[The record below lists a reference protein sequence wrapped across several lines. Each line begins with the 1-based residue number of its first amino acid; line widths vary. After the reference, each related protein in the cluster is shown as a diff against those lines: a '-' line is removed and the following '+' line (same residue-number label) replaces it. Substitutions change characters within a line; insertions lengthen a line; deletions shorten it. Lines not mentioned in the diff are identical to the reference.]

1 MTPSP
6 TMTPMTKTTPPLHA
20 APSFAFDRFLLAP
33 ERQLLL
39 KDDVAVRIGGRA
51 LDLLTALV
59 ERAGEVVSKR
69 DLMERVWPSVVVEE
83 CNLKVNMG
91 VLRKA
96 LGDDVGAAR
105 FIATVTGRGYRFVAP
120 VRILTSTATS
130 LATVDAPAPRNH
142 NLPFGIAR
150 VFGRSD
156 AIEMVGR
163 DLEDVRLVSLVGP
176 GGIGKTTVALAVAET
191 LIDAYRDGVWLV
203 DLSPLE
209 DAALVASA
217 IATVVGITADSPN
230 VLATLCEYL
239 RDRQTLIVLD
249 SCEHLVSEAAHCA
262 AALLATAPSLHILTT
277 TREHLGLEG
286 ERVRRLDGL
295 AAPPA
300 WPDLDAGQALTFSA
314 VQLFVDRATDRL
326 ESFSLSDGDA
336 QAVAGICR
344 KLDGH
349 ALAIELAATRVAAFG
364 ARGVLEQL
372 DEHLGMGLQRRGGPA
387 RHRTLMAMIEWS
399 YRLLTETERSI
410 MQRLST
416 FAGAFSL
423 EDACAVAGSEKIS
436 RAYVLEGLASLVDK
450 SLIGVDIGQD
460 TVGYR
465 LWDTTRSYALT
476 RLVASGDRD
485 EVRRRHAEYIL
496 VAAEQATLD
505 ARQITPAEWTSRDAH
520 LLDEIRSAS
529 RWAFATPGSA
539 QLGIQLTIAAIPLW
553 KRLSL
558 AEECRAAASRA
569 LEDRF
574 AAHRSA
580 AEEMILQQTL
590 AATLLNI
597 QGTLP
602 EVKTALE
609 AALAIA
615 VSLGDTARQL
625 ECLRGLS
632 GYELWT
638 GDSGAVLA
646 LSDRMRAITGE
657 EGEAATISA
666 DIGTGSALE
675 WLGDLD
681 GARRHLDKALNRKR
695 HDYSRFGDEQFAFNQ
710 QLLAQVSMV
719 HVQWL
724 QGFADQARATAR
736 RMVAEAEASNYAW
749 SYCFARFQSATL
761 SLHLRDYDT
770 SKRLMDEGMDHAAK
784 HGITFWRGSVQAGQ
798 YARWRLYKGQLVD
811 LAEMRLVLA
820 SMRERGSRMYYPH
833 LLTNYGEAVA
843 RQSDLQEGLTA
854 IDEAIALCEVTGQ
867 IVVIPEV
874 QRIKGNVIR
883 WQDPSNWRR
892 AADCFRQSIDQACR
906 DGALA
911 WQIRSAIS
919 LVKLMR
925 AHGGDEEAEKCLE
938 TAYSRFTEGFDAGDL
953 VRARTLLDTR

>member
-1 MTPSP
+1 MTE
-6 TMTPMTKTTPPLHA
+6 TALPPQA
-20 APSFAFDRFLLAP
+20 AHSFAFDRFVLAP
-33 ERQLLL
+33 ARQLLL

-59 ERAGEVVSKR
+59 ERPGEVVSKR
-69 DLMERVWPSVVVEE
+69 ELMERVWPSVVVEE

-96 LGDDVGAAR
+96 LGDEVGEAR
-105 FIATVTGRGYRFVAP
+105 FIATVIGRGYRFVAP
-120 VRILTSTATS
+120 VRILTSGPTLPA
-130 LATVDAPAPRNH
+130 APASSRPRNH

-156 AIEMVGR
+156 AIDMVGR

-191 LIDAYRDGVWLV
+191 LIETHRDGVWLV

-217 IATVVGITADSPN
+217 IATVVGMTADSPN

-239 RDRQTLIVLD
+239 RDREMLILLD
-249 SCEHLVSEAAHCA
+249 SCEHLLTEVAHCA
-262 AALLATAPSLHILTT
+262 ADLLAAAPGLRILAT
-277 TREHLGLEG
+277 TREHLKVDG
-286 ERVRRLDGL
+286 ERVRRLEGL
-295 AAPPA
+295 ESPPA
-300 WPDLDAGQALTFSA
+300 WPDLEAGHALTFSA

-326 ESFSLSDGDA
+326 ESFSLSEKDV
-336 QAVAGICR
+336 QAVAAICR

-372 DEHLGMGLQRRGGPA
+372 DEHMGIGLRRRGGPA
-387 RHRTLMAMIEWS
+387 RHRTLMETIEWS
-399 YRLLTETERSI
+399 YRLLSQTERSI

-416 FAGAFSL
+416 FAGAFNL
-423 EDACAVAGSEKIS
+423 EDACAVAGHAGVS
-436 RAYVLEGLASLVDK
+436 RADVLEGLASLVDK
-450 SLIGVDIGQD
+450 SLIGVDIRQD
-460 TVGYR
+460 AIEYR
-465 LWDTTRSYALT
+465 LWDTTRSYALES
-476 RLVASGDRD
+476 LAAGGDLD
-485 EVRRRHAEYIL
+485 DARRHHAEHVL
-496 VAAEQATLD
+496 VVMERATLD
-505 ARQITPAEWTSRDAH
+505 GRQVNQDEWMSRHAH
-520 LLDEIRSAS
+520 LLDEIRMGL
-529 RWAFATPGSA
+529 RWAFATPDAA
-539 QLGIQLTIAAIPLW
+539 QLGVRLTIAAIPLW

-558 AEECRAAASRA
+558 AEECRAAAARA

-574 AAHRSA
+574 AEDRSA
-580 AEEMILQQTL
+580 PQEMILQQTL
-590 AATLLNI
+590 AATLMNT

-602 EVKTALE
+602 EVKTALDS
-609 AALAIA
+609 ALEIA
-615 VSLGDTARQL
+615 VSLGDTARRL

-632 GYELWT
+632 EYELWT
-638 GDSGAVLA
+638 GDSNAVLA
-646 LSDRMRAITGE
+646 LSERMRAITGE
-657 EGEAATISA
+657 EAEAAAVSA
-666 DIGTGSALE
+666 DVGTGSALE

-681 GARRHLDKALNRKR
+681 GARRHLDKALNRNR
-695 HDYSRFGDEQFAFNQ
+695 HDYSRFGDDRFAFNQ
-710 QLLAQVSMV
+710 RLLAQVSMI

-724 QGFADQARATAR
+724 QGFADQARTTAR

-749 SYCFARFQSATL
+749 SYCFARFQAATL
-761 SLHLRDYDT
+761 SLHLRDYET
-770 SKRLMDEGMDHAAK
+770 GKRLMDEGMDHAAR

-798 YARWRLYKGQLVD
+798 YARWKLYKGLLVD

-843 RQSDLQEGLTA
+843 RQSDLQEGLAA
-854 IDEAIALCEVTGQ
+854 IDEAIALCETTGQ
-867 IVVIPEV
+867 VVVVPEV

-892 AADCFRQSIDQACR
+892 AADCYQQALDQARR
-906 DGALA
+906 DGTLA
-911 WQIRSAIS
+911 WEIRSAIS

-925 AHGGDEEAEKCLE
+925 AHGGDKDAEIGLE
-938 TAYSRFTEGFDAGDL
+938 TAYSRFVEGFDAGDL
-953 VRARTLLDTR
+953 VRARSLLEAR